1 MAYTHLRSEI
11 QNIFRMILLKKSK
24 DERRISYVSFSEYKA
39 AVGIE
44 FLEALLLQA
53 HIIIDIH
60 AVHSDNAY
68 LFHPL
73 KQSLDYIAAYK
84 TGCSRHQYSHIPNL
98 F

>member
-1 MAYTHLRSEI
+1 MTYSHLRREI

-24 DERRISYVSFSEYKA
+24 DERKISYVSFSEYKA

-44 FLEALLLQA
+44 VLEAILLQA
-53 HIIIDIH
+53 HIIIGIH
-60 AVHSDNAY
+60 AVHSDNADP
-68 LFHPL
+68 FHPL

-84 TGCSRHQYSHIPNL
+84 TGRSCHQYSHIPNL